1 MMMQMTKDMTKTK
14 KPKKH
19 NQRENETGLNDLEN
33 MTVTSEFDE
42 DS

>member
-1 MMMQMTKDMTKTK
+1 MLQMTKDLTKTK
-14 KPKKH
+14 KDKKQG
-19 NQRENETGLNDLEN
+19 NKRQSTGLHDMDN